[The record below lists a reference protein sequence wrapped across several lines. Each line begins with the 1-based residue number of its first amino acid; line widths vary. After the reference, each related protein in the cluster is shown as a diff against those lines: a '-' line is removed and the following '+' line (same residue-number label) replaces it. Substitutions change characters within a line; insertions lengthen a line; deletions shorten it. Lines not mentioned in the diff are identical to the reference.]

1 MFAHIVRVIYK
12 SCSWFKT
19 TGSIFSI
26 LPTARTRQIPYKGYC
41 NLPLKCIIDQ
51 CIIIAFRFKENVI
64 IKKREWINTCFS
76 VPVDFLCVSLKTK
89 IIKPVKRNSYPLK
102 FSILALLKK
111 KLEFKITNKNE
122 HKCCFKTVIL
132 IFSEV
137 QCFKILY
144 IFWVMEKGLNQNFK
158 QEFNPSEQVFKKI
171 SLLYFS

>member
-1 MFAHIVRVIYK
+1 MKFI
-12 SCSWFKT
+12 
-19 TGSIFSI
+19 SIEIFNS
-26 LPTARTRQIPYKGYC
+26 
-41 NLPLKCIIDQ
+41 CII
-51 CIIIAFRFKENVI
+51 E
-64 IKKREWINTCFS
+64 
-76 VPVDFLCVSLKTK
+76 
-89 IIKPVKRNSYPLK
+89 
-102 FSILALLKK
+102 K

-137 QCFKILY
+137 QCFKILN

>member
-1 MFAHIVRVIYK
+1 MKFI
-12 SCSWFKT
+12 
-19 TGSIFSI
+19 SIEIFNS
-26 LPTARTRQIPYKGYC
+26 
-41 NLPLKCIIDQ
+41 CII
-51 CIIIAFRFKENVI
+51 V
-64 IKKREWINTCFS
+64 KKN
-76 VPVDFLCVSLKTK
+76 
-89 IIKPVKRNSYPLK
+89 
-102 FSILALLKK
+102 
-111 KLEFKITNKNE
+111 LEFKITNKNE

>member
-26 LPTARTRQIPYKGYC
+26 LLTARTRQIPYKGYC

-64 IKKREWINTCFS
+64 IKKRELINTCFS

-89 IIKPVKRNSYPLK
+89 IIKPVKWNSYPLK
-102 FSILALLKK
+102 FSVLALLKK

-122 HKCCFKTVIL
+122 HKCCFKTVL
-132 IFSEV
+132 WFFLKYNALKS
-137 QCFKILY
+137 CTYF
-144 IFWVMEKGLNQNFK
+144 GLWK
-158 QEFNPSEQVFKKI
+158 RD
-171 SLLYFS
+171 

>member
-26 LPTARTRQIPYKGYC
+26 LLPARTRQIPYKGYC

-111 KLEFKITNKNE
+111 NWNLKLQTKMNISALLKLSLWFFLKYNALKSCTY
-122 HKCCFKTVIL
+122 F
-132 IFSEV
+132 
-137 QCFKILY
+137 
-144 IFWVMEKGLNQNFK
+144 GLWK
-158 QEFNPSEQVFKKI
+158 RD
-171 SLLYFS
+171 

>member
-26 LPTARTRQIPYKGYC
+26 LLTARTRQIPYKGYC

-89 IIKPVKRNSYPLK
+89 IIKPVKWNSYPLK

-111 KLEFKITNKNE
+111 NWNLKLQTKMNISAVLKLSWFFLKYNALKSCTY
-122 HKCCFKTVIL
+122 F
-132 IFSEV
+132 
-137 QCFKILY
+137 
-144 IFWVMEKGLNQNFK
+144 GLWK
-158 QEFNPSEQVFKKI
+158 RD
-171 SLLYFS
+171 

>member
-26 LPTARTRQIPYKGYC
+26 LLPARTRQIPYKGYC

-76 VPVDFLCVSLKTK
+76 VTVDFLCVSLKTK
-89 IIKPVKRNSYPLK
+89 IIKPVKWNSYPLK

-111 KLEFKITNKNE
+111 NWNLKLQTKMNISAVLK
-122 HKCCFKTVIL
+122 L
-132 IFSEV
+132 S
-137 QCFKILY
+137 
-144 IFWVMEKGLNQNFK
+144 FWFFLKYNALKSCTYFGLWK
-158 QEFNPSEQVFKKI
+158 RD
-171 SLLYFS
+171 

>member
-26 LPTARTRQIPYKGYC
+26 LLPARTRQIPYKGYC

-111 KLEFKITNKNE
+111 NWNLKLQTKMNISAVLK
-122 HKCCFKTVIL
+122 L
-132 IFSEV
+132 S
-137 QCFKILY
+137 
-144 IFWVMEKGLNQNFK
+144 FWFFLKYNALKSCTYFGLWK
-158 QEFNPSEQVFKKI
+158 RD
-171 SLLYFS
+171 

>member
-1 MFAHIVRVIYK
+1 MFAHIVRVISK

-26 LPTARTRQIPYKGYC
+26 LLTARTRQIPYKGYC

-89 IIKPVKRNSYPLK
+89 IIKPVKWNSYPLK

-111 KLEFKITNKNE
+111 NWNLKLQTKMHISAVLKLSLWFFLKYYALKSCTY
-122 HKCCFKTVIL
+122 F
-132 IFSEV
+132 
-137 QCFKILY
+137 
-144 IFWVMEKGLNQNFK
+144 GLWK
-158 QEFNPSEQVFKKI
+158 RD
-171 SLLYFS
+171 

>member
-111 KLEFKITNKNE
+111 NWNLKLQTKMNISAVLK
-122 HKCCFKTVIL
+122 L
-132 IFSEV
+132 S
-137 QCFKILY
+137 
-144 IFWVMEKGLNQNFK
+144 FWFFLKYNALKSWTYFGLWK
-158 QEFNPSEQVFKKI
+158 RD
-171 SLLYFS
+171 

>member
-26 LPTARTRQIPYKGYC
+26 LLPARTRQIPYKGYC

-64 IKKREWINTCFS
+64 IKKKEWINTCFS

-89 IIKPVKRNSYPLK
+89 IIKPVKWNSYPLK

-111 KLEFKITNKNE
+111 NWNLKLQTKMN
-122 HKCCFKTVIL
+122 
-132 IFSEV
+132 
-137 QCFKILY
+137 
-144 IFWVMEKGLNQNFK
+144 
-158 QEFNPSEQVFKKI
+158 I
-171 SLLYFS
+171 SALLKLSLWFFLKYNALKSCTYFALWKRD